1 MLTPELKDDAAV
13 SFLALSKVRFHSRGG
28 RDDEHARQSGALAV
42 TLESRG
48 MSLISRDFAS
58 GMDADGCRAGIGNV
72 RHDSSK
78 PPPNY
83 WHHPFLV

>member
-1 MLTPELKDDAAV
+1 MLTPELKDDAGV

-48 MSLISRDFAS
+48 MSLISRDFAR
-58 GMDADGCRAGIGNV
+58 DGCRWVSGRNRKCQA
-72 RHDSSK
+72 
-78 PPPNY
+78 
-83 WHHPFLV
+83 